1 MGNQSKAKTIFL
13 LASMVGW
20 LIIGGSLIY
29 AGPLFFDML
38 AHSETSSLWLN
49 NLRNS
54 EEGYAPIA
62 ALRVGGILFVL
73 EILAY
78 WLWYARFDKRE
89 TAQLGE

>member
-1 MGNQSKAKTIFL
+1 MGTQSKAKTIFL

-20 LIIGGSLIY
+20 LVIGGAIIY

-54 EEGYAPIA
+54 DEGYAPIA
-62 ALRVGGILFVL
+62 ALRVAGVLFVL
-73 EILAY
+73 EVVAY
-78 WLWYARFDKRE
+78 WLWYTRFDKSV
-89 TAQLGE
+89 TAQLEK